1 VLAVAKFFA
10 LLDGRLNVAVED
22 VHKAAFPCLRH
33 RILLNFD
40 ALADDATTDTLIR
53 QTLMELDRKED
64 PSPSKSAKKK

>member
-1 VLAVAKFFA
+1 VAI
-10 LLDGRLNVAVED
+10 ED

-53 QTLMELDRKED
+53 QTLMELDRKDD
-64 PSPSKSAKKK
+64 PSPSKAKKK